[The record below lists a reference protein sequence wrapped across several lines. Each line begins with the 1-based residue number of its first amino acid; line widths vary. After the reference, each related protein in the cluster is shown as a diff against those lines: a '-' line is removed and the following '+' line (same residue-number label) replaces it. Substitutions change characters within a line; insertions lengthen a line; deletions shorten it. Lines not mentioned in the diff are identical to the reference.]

1 MKLAALRSFASAAF
15 CLFAHIVAH
24 ATPIDFS
31 AASVAP
37 ITTAPASD
45 TIALDA
51 ATGTL
56 PGSGHYEFQTGNF
69 YVGYSPI
76 PDQTIAFSFL
86 DTVTLNGIT
95 QQITISGENNVTA
108 AVDFITIFAGTP
120 VSFGD
125 ITFQLNQTISDS
137 SGVDKNVPF
146 SLSADISQT
155 PEPSSLALLGT
166 GTIALRDTFGAARTE
181 RPKVYFAAS
190 FRRNSFPSFVPQIRT

>member
-1 MKLAALRSFASAAF
+1 MKLAALRSFASAVFFLLA
-15 CLFAHIVAH
+15 AIAAR

-31 AASVAP
+31 AASVSP
-37 ITTAPASD
+37 ITLAPSTD

-51 ATGTL
+51 AASTI
-56 PGSGHYEFQTGNF
+56 PGSGHYIVQNGNF

-95 QQITISGENNVTA
+95 RDITIVGQDDVTA
-108 AVDFITIFAGTP
+108 ATDSVTIFAGAP

-125 ITFQLNQTISDS
+125 VTFQLDQTV
-137 SGVDKNVPF
+137 SGSGGVGQNVPF
-146 SLSADISQT
+146 SLSADVSQT

-166 GTIALRDTFGAARTE
+166 GA
-181 RPKVYFAAS
+181 VAS
-190 FRRNSFPSFVPQIRT
+190 LGYIRRRLA